1 MKEIKDLNLKELEK
15 LNWMSELD
23 LKSELIKS
31 SKNLYILK
39 MKKELGEQKQTHL
52 IKSLRRYVAQ
62 LNTVATSKG
71 LNIG

>member
-1 MKEIKDLNLKELEK
+1 
-15 LNWMSELD
+15 MSELD